1 MNTSAYRSA
10 NAYKSVGIE
19 TGVLA
24 ANPHQLVAMLF
35 EGALHAV
42 ATASLQMKASNISG
56 KGESISKAI
65 NIIDNGLRASLDK
78 KVGGEIAENLDS
90 LYDYL
95 SRQLLTANLK
105 NKPEILEEVH
115 GLLSDLKGSWDSI
128 GTAPTVAAETSAA
141 VINFKV

>member
-1 MNTSAYRSA
+1 MNTSAHRSA

-19 TGVLA
+19 TSVLA

-42 ATASLQMKASNISG
+42 ATASLQMKAGNVSG

-78 KVGGEIAENLDS
+78 KLGGEIAENLDS

-95 SRQLLTANLK
+95 SRQLLMANLK

-115 GLLSDLKGSWDSI
+115 GLISDLKGSWDGI
-128 GTAPTVAAETSAA
+128 GTAPTVVTETSAA

>member
-1 MNTSAYRSA
+1 MHISAHRNANT
-10 NAYKSVGIE
+10 YKSVGIE

-24 ANPHQLVAMLF
+24 ASPHQLVTMLF
-35 EGALHAV
+35 EGVMHAV
-42 ATASLQMKASNISG
+42 ATASLQMKAGNISG
-56 KGESISKAI
+56 KGESISRAI

-78 KVGGEIAENLDS
+78 KLGGEIAENLDS

-95 SRQLLTANLK
+95 SRQLLQANLK

-115 GLLSDLKGSWDSI
+115 ALISDLKSSWDRI
-128 GTAPTVAAETSAA
+128 GAAPTAPAETSVA